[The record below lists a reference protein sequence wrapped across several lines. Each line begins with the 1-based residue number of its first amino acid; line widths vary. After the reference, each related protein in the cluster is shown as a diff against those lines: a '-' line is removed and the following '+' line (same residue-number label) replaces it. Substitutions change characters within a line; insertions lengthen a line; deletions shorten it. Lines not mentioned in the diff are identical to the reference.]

1 MGATSERVFAGGLGA
16 VLGGTIRIR
25 DVERIAQL
33 DMVWRTMGSQIVL
46 GGTLAVIVL
55 VTLQT
60 GLVRVAS
67 LDFNGTLNPVVL
79 YLVGLV
85 SGYSEPFALG
95 LLKKVVELGK

>member
-1 MGATSERVFAGGLGA
+1 VQ
-16 VLGGTIRIR
+16 I
-25 DVERIAQL
+25 DK
-33 DMVWRTMGSQIVL
+33 VWRTMLSQVVL

-60 GLVRVAS
+60 GLVRLAN
-67 LDFNGTLNPVVL
+67 LDFSGTLNPVFY
-79 YLVGLV
+79 YLVGLI